1 MTLVNASHTKML
13 NEICNKILE
22 IDSGIRFAGF
32 ISKLGRLVANSS
44 KEGAEQILDQ
54 TEHEMLFMEVALR
67 IRMRSQFD
75 SKLGKV
81 DYTVS
86 KRRRIVV
93 MSFPYKEHILYI
105 SAETDIKIEYVA
117 EQILNLLKETV
128 PIES

>member
-1 MTLVNASHTKML
+1 MTLVNESHTKIL

-32 ISKLGRLVANSS
+32 ISKLGRLVANS
-44 KEGAEQILDQ
+44 KEGTEQILDQ

-67 IRMRSQFD
+67 IRMRSQFN

-93 MSFPYKEHILYI
+93 MSFPYKEYILYI